1 MRLQPLREYS
11 REQQNFS
18 TLSQNL
24 FKNSSPRAF
33 LLFFVLGRHP
43 EFSVVILNG
52 VKDPCIS
59 SLFLLLPVLAIRLL
73 GAKSA
78 SSLQFLN
85 SFSEVIFLIEFV
97 ILGGVWR
104 GFYRQTQPEEPEEAH
119 PAPTLRPFLTTN
131 IASNF

>member
-43 EFSVVILNG
+43 EFLVVILNG

-59 SLFLLLPVLAIRLL
+59 SLFLLLPVLAIRLI
-73 GAKSA
+73 GANP
-78 SSLQFLN
+78 SSYQP
-85 SFSEVIFLIEFV
+85 
-97 ILGGVWR
+97 
-104 GFYRQTQPEEPEEAH
+104 RQTSFRLSAKNHQAT
-119 PAPTLRPFLTTN
+119 TLLQLTT
-131 IASNF
+131 II